1 MAISIFNHG
10 KNNSETFLFQ
20 VPAIIFQMQ
29 SLRNLCLSQ
38 NKIENLPPPQI
49 KGKEFYYQCPM
60 LEEVQLQDNR
70 LEVIHPGMN

>member
-1 MAISIFNHG
+1 
-10 KNNSETFLFQ
+10 
-20 VPAIIFQMQ
+20 MQ

-38 NKIENLPPPQI
+38 NKIESLPPPQM

-70 LEVIHPGMN
+70 LEFIHPGMN